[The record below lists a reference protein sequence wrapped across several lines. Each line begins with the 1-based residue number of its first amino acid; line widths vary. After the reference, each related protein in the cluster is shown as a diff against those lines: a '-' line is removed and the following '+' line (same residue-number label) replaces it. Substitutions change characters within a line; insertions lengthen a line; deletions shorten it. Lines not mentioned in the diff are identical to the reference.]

1 MGLFDKFKKSKEPK
15 APERVKGAAMLFC
28 PESDPKKA
36 LDRIGELFQIETVGD
51 RNNITLCQ
59 DDMEIILLA
68 VSPEDEGENGE
79 YAKQQ
84 LQGAAG
90 YVYQNQTQ
98 LLEIK
103 RNLFYHLR
111 QCKSLI
117 QIVYSFDSASPKE
130 TQDKEKQVMEPLLN
144 ITEKL
149 QGVITFGDGLT
160 LQNGKGQVI
169 LDKAGKSELDW
180 YLPAERPVPEDWA
193 KDAPPESVERRDR
206 SMAFLREKRVYVTPW
221 LPLLHERSTEPG
233 RTVEEVCRRAVALL
247 IVSLYS
253 ECRVGDHLSYEEARA
268 FVDPIMEGY
277 GAEETFF
284 SPKEW
289 AYLNDPGSTEQTQI
303 QYAWQYENLWVME
316 WALGFTDDLFWP
328 TRICDVPGT
337 VRLLKGCRTMEELL
351 AAAQLRPRKELL
363 EQADVI
369 YRLHWACVDARVMNM
384 PAPQGLEAGVVMER
398 HRALFWLAG
407 CDDMC
412 GWDDV
417 DLST

>member
-1 MGLFDKFKKSKEPK
+1 MGLFDKFKKPKEPQ
-15 APERVKGAAMLFC
+15 APERIKGAGLLFC
-28 PESDPKKA
+28 PEPDPKKT
-36 LDRIGELFQIETVGD
+36 LDQVCELFQIETVGD
-51 RNNITLCQ
+51 RNNIHLTQ

-68 VSPEDEGENGE
+68 ASPDEEGENGQ
-79 YAKQQ
+79 YAKEQ
-84 LQGAAG
+84 LQGVAG
-90 YVYQNQTQ
+90 YVYHNQTQ

-117 QIVYSFDSASPKE
+117 QIIYSFDSSGPAETKE
-130 TQDKEKQVMEPLLN
+130 KEKQVMIPLFD

-149 QGVITFGDGLT
+149 QGVITFGDGMT
-160 LQNGKGQVI
+160 LQNSRGQVI
-169 LDKAGKSELDW
+169 LDKEGRSGLDW

-193 KDAPPESVERRDR
+193 KNAPPESVERRDK
-206 SMAFLREKRVYVTPW
+206 SMALLQDRHIYVTPW
-221 LPLLHERSTEPG
+221 LPLLHEQSADPG
-233 RTVEEVCRRAVALL
+233 RTVEEVCRRAAALL

-253 ECRVGDHLSYEEARA
+253 ECRVGDHLSYEKARE
-268 FVDPIMEGY
+268 FVDPIMASY
-277 GAEETFF
+277 GAEEAFF

-289 AYLNDPGSTEQTQI
+289 EYLNDPNSTEQTQI

-316 WALGFTDDLFWP
+316 WALGLTDDLFWP

-337 VRLLKGCRTMEELL
+337 VRLLKGCQTMEELR
-351 AAAQLRPRKELL
+351 AAARLRPRAELL
-363 EQADVI
+363 EQADLI

-384 PAPQGLEAGVVMER
+384 PAPQGLEEGVVMER

-407 CDDMC
+407 CDGMC
-412 GWDDV
+412 GWDEI

>member
-1 MGLFDKFKKSKEPK
+1 MGLFDKFKKPK
-15 APERVKGAAMLFC
+15 APERVKGAGLLFC
-28 PESDPKKA
+28 PEPDPKKA
-36 LDRIGELFQIETVGD
+36 LDQAGKLFQIETVGD
-51 RNNITLCQ
+51 RNNITLRQ

-68 VSPEDEGENGE
+68 CSPGDEGENGQ
-79 YAKQQ
+79 YAKEQ
-84 LQGAAG
+84 LQGVVG
-90 YVYQNQTQ
+90 YVHQNQTQ

-117 QIVYSFDSASPKE
+117 QIIYSFDSASSKE
-130 TQDKEKQVMEPLLN
+130 TQEKEKQVMAPLFD

-149 QGVITFGDGLT
+149 QGVITFGDGMT
-160 LQNGKGQVI
+160 LRDSRGRII

-180 YLPAERPVPEDWA
+180 YLPSEVPVPPAWA
-193 KDAPPESVERRDR
+193 AEAPAESLERRNK
-206 SMAFLREKRVYVTPW
+206 SMALLREKRVYVTPW
-221 LPLLHERSTEPG
+221 LPLLHEQSQDPG
-233 RTVEEVCRRAVALL
+233 RTAEEVCRRAAALL

-253 ECRVGDHLSYEEARA
+253 ECRVGDRLSYEKARE
-268 FVDPIMEGY
+268 FVAPIMEGY

-289 AYLNDPGSTEQTQI
+289 EYLNDPDSTEQTQI

-316 WALGFTDDLFWP
+316 WALGLTDDLFWP
-328 TRICDVPGT
+328 DRICDVPGT
-337 VRLLKGCRTMEELL
+337 VRLLKGCQTMEELL
-351 AAAQLRPRKELL
+351 AAARLRPRKELL
-363 EQADVI
+363 EQADLI
-369 YRLHWACVDARVMNM
+369 YRLHWACVDARVMGM
-384 PAPQGLEAGVVMER
+384 PAPQGLEEGVVMER

-407 CDDMC
+407 CDGMC